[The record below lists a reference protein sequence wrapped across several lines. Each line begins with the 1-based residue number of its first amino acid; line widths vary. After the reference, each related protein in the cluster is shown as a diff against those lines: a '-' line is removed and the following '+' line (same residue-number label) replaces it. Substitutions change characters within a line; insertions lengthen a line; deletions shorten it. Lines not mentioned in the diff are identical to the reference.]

1 MVALYMFK
9 LWRLSV
15 LRAFLLARLSI
26 VRLSAIPTYTR
37 IYGIVSK
44 SPGETDKKDA
54 DKRRLGWPEMQKGIL
69 FIYLLDYS
77 LAGCPCLL

>member
-9 LWRLSV
+9 LWRLGV

-37 IYGIVSK
+37 IYGTVPSVISV
-44 SPGETDKKDA
+44 T
-54 DKRRLGWPEMQKGIL
+54 
-69 FIYLLDYS
+69 FIDELLC
-77 LAGCPCLL
+77 GP